1 MQNLA
6 VCSAGHSPKTL
17 GLSAGAA
24 GTAIAHSDDASRG
37 ARRGI
42 TSQVAAANGLLA
54 RPAERLSRET
64 PAAPIV
70 WADAGPGSGY
80 VNVQPGALRGQSSEG
95 RVMARPLPA
104 VMTVVPRT
112 LGVICGKLPAATRS
126 CSPQPGD
133 SRQRL
138 PAGGWGPFVVLGHR
152 RRGLKRIKLARHG
165 EHSFPQAI
173 EPSSDAKQVNR
184 HQGSIR
190 DAVDL
195 GVRVLA
201 GSVLETRG
209 KVVVRRRYLLHQF
222 A

>member
-1 MQNLA
+1 SPPQLA
-6 VCSAGHSPKTL
+6 SAPLK
-17 GLSAGAA
+17 
-24 GTAIAHSDDASRG
+24 
-37 ARRGI
+37 
-42 TSQVAAANGLLA
+42 
-54 RPAERLSRET
+54 
-64 PAAPIV
+64 
-70 WADAGPGSGY
+70 PG
-80 VNVQPGALRGQSSEG
+80 E
-95 RVMARPLPA
+95 
-104 VMTVVPRT
+104 
-112 LGVICGKLPAATRS
+112 
-126 CSPQPGD
+126 

-138 PAGGWGPFVVLGHR
+138 PAGGGGPFVVLGHW
-152 RRGLKRIKLARHG
+152 RRGLKGIELARQG
-165 EHSFPQAI
+165 EHGFPQAI